1 VLEVLGFDRLFGFK
15 EVEGEVCDSGEGGL
29 LKHGC
34 FGESGSTA

>member
-15 EVEGEVCDSGEGGL
+15 EVEGEVYDSGEGGL
-29 LKHGC
+29 LKH